1 MRLTQINE
9 MQDVPE
15 KVLLQKYKSAFQEL
29 SDKSYNSTSDFQDLD
44 LGGIFPWNVI
54 FFCLKVMMICE
65 NFDKNFKHLKL
76 NVKFRQNKTKS
87 DNKVARFV

>member
-1 MRLTQINE
+1 
-9 MQDVPE
+9 
-15 KVLLQKYKSAFQEL
+15 
-29 SDKSYNSTSDFQDLD
+29 LD

-65 NFDKNFKHLKL
+65 NFDKNFKHLRL